1 VFVGGELGWR
11 LGPVGVAE
19 GWQWGG
25 RWGAKGVA
33 VDLLE
38 TIDCFYYDLF
48 MDKFTLG
55 FIRLKI
61 DEAIQQNPGVR
72 PLCIT
77 IDGKDCKYIISYD
90 TVDRTVTGVIVQYAH
105 KKRPI
110 SLADIL
116 IK

>member
-1 VFVGGELGWR
+1 MEIGACGGGRRVAVGWR
-11 LGPVGVAE
+11 
-19 GWQWGG
+19 WGG

-48 MDKFTLG
+48 MDKFTLD